1 MYSNIIAIKNFWTKK
16 TSPDIIRGFFD
27 ENHYKKVIEAKI
39 KKYDYDKIKTAN
51 KFQSII

>member
-27 ENHYKKVIEAKI
+27 EKHYQKVIKAKLN
-39 KKYDYDKIKTAN
+39 KYNYDKIKTTN
-51 KFQSII
+51 KF